1 MNREE
6 KFKFGVPLDK
16 LCYHNNMTTTRK
28 AFIYLN
34 LFIFVTMLIAVIST
48 LIFGGRATRLDAGTT
63 AGAAQLASGAF
74 GGVKIEYWHH
84 IVSFTIL
91 SNIFLGL
98 VALISAT
105 IAIRHPQKGLSTKL
119 ATWYL
124 VAASS
129 TMLTCLTVLF
139 FLAPMRAISGRNYF
153 DMLLEQ
159 MFFLHFLNPILG
171 AICYIFFFKT
181 ETKIGLKPCLLAIL
195 PPVIYSSPYIFCVCI
210 IKIWPDFYGLTFG
223 GNYYVIPLVYLIF
236 AP

>member
-1 MNREE
+1 M
-6 KFKFGVPLDK
+6 
-16 LCYHNNMTTTRK
+16 
-28 AFIYLN
+28 I
-34 LFIFVTMLIAVIST
+34 IAVTST
-48 LIFGGRATRLDAGTT
+48 LIFGSRATRLDAGTT
-63 AGAAQLASGAF
+63 AGAAQITEGTF
-74 GGVKIEYWHH
+74 GGVEIKYWHH
-84 IVSFTIL
+84 VASFTIL
-91 SNIFLGL
+91 SNIFLGI
-98 VALISAT
+98 VALIST
-105 IAIRHPQKGLSTKL
+105 IIALKNPNKPFSPKVS
-119 ATWYL
+119 TWYL

-181 ETKIGLKPCLLAIL
+181 ETKIGLKPCFLAIL
-195 PPVIYSSPYIFCVCI
+195 PPVMYSSPYIFCVCI

-236 AP
+236 CSVMLVISSSLAALHNHYQKLK

>member
-1 MNREE
+1 MSRNR
-6 KFKFGVPLDK
+6 K
-16 LCYHNNMTTTRK
+16 T
-28 AFIYLN
+28 FIAIN
-34 LFIFVTMLIAVIST
+34 LFIFITMIIAVTST
-48 LIFGGRATRLDAGTT
+48 LIFGSRATRLDAGTT
-63 AGAAQLASGAF
+63 AGAAQITEGTF
-74 GGVKIEYWHH
+74 GGVEIKYWHH
-84 IVSFTIL
+84 VASFTIL
-91 SNIFLGL
+91 SNIFLGI
-98 VALISAT
+98 VALISAI
-105 IAIRHPQKGLSTKL
+105 IALKNPNKPFSPKVS
-119 ATWYL
+119 TWYL

-129 TMLTCLTVLF
+129 MMLTCLTVLF

-236 AP
+236 CSVMLVISSSLAALHNHYQKLK

>member
-1 MNREE
+1 
-6 KFKFGVPLDK
+6 
-16 LCYHNNMTTTRK
+16 MTTTRK
-28 AFIYLN
+28 TFIYLN
-34 LFIFVTMLIAVIST
+34 LFIFITMVIAVTST

-63 AGAAQLASGAF
+63 AGAAQLVGGTF
-74 GGVKIEYWHH
+74 GGVEIKYWHH

-98 VALISAT
+98 VALISAI
-105 IAIRHPQKGLSTKL
+105 IAIKHPKKPLPKKLS
-119 ATWYL
+119 TWYL

-129 TMLTCLTVLF
+129 TMLTCITVIF
-139 FLAPMRAISGRNYF
+139 FLAPMRAMNGRNYF

-181 ETKIGLKPCLLAIL
+181 EAKVGIKPCLLAIL

-223 GNYYVIPLVYLIF
+223 GKYYAIPLVYLIF
-236 AP
+236 CSVMFVISSSLAAAHNHYFKLK